1 MIDSRR
7 ITACIQNKYLLLTYT
22 RCMTIA
28 KILFSIG
35 FLTLVGSPIAL
46 GEDRMRA
53 GQWEI
58 VFTGDNPHTSTICMT
73 TAMTQGLNGTVD
85 AVRADTEKTAAARKF
100 KVEGYKFDGTTLS
113 YTAVG
118 AERTFVN
125 TASYHGDTYESLIIT
140 KADGKEFMT
149 RQKGRR
155 LGDCK

>member
-1 MIDSRR
+1 
-7 ITACIQNKYLLLTYT
+7 
-22 RCMTIA
+22 MTSA
-28 KILFSIG
+28 KISLSIG
-35 FLTLVGSPIAL
+35 FAVLALSPLVRA
-46 GEDRMRA
+46 EDRLRA

-58 VFTGDNPHTSTICMT
+58 VFTGDNPHTT
-73 TAMTQGLNGTVD
+73 TTCLTAAMTQGLNGAAD

-100 KVEGYKFDGTTLS
+100 KVEAYKFDGVTLS

-125 TASYHGDTYESLIIT
+125 TASYHGDTFESLIVT
-140 KADGKEFMT
+140 KADGKEFTT

>member
-1 MIDSRR
+1 MTTAR
-7 ITACIQNKYLLLTYT
+7 ILL
-22 RCMTIA
+22 
-28 KILFSIG
+28 SIG
-35 FLTLVGSPIAL
+35 CITLAASSLARA
-46 GEDRMRA
+46 EDRLRP
-53 GQWEI
+53 GKWEI
-58 VFTGDNPHTSTICMT
+58 VFTGDNPHTSTTCLT
-73 TAMTQGLNGTVD
+73 VAMTQGLNGTMD

-118 AERTFVN
+118 AERSFVN

-140 KADGKEFMT
+140 KADGKEFTT